1 MRVNREDVR
10 FSVPLYTLSEA
21 ARYVRVPVSTYT
33 AWARGYDRNLPDR
46 HGGRRTVHGEPVITA
61 VKTSQRGRPVVPFVG
76 LAESMVL
83 AAFRQAGVS
92 LQHIRQAIPALER
105 QVGVEHALASERLY
119 TDGAVILYDFAT
131 TGDVEA
137 TAAEELT
144 GLTRVVDG
152 QRVFAEVVRDYL
164 RRITYGPDGY
174 ASELVL
180 PYGSRD
186 ILRVV
191 PARAAGRPLFV
202 NGGAPLDQVVARW
215 RAGDRMVDL
224 AADFEVPPE
233 DLEDALRV
241 AVGTAA

>member
-1 MRVNREDVR
+1 MSQVDDVR
-10 FSVPLYTLSEA
+10 FAVPLYTMSEA
-21 ARYVRVPVSTYT
+21 ARYVRVPLTTYT
-33 AWARGYDRNLPDR
+33 SWARGYDRRFPDGQ
-46 HGGRRTVHGEPVITA
+46 GGLRRVHGEPVITA
-61 VKTSQRGRPVVPFVG
+61 VGTASRGRPVVPFIG

-83 AAFRQAGVS
+83 AAFRKAGVS

-131 TGDVEA
+131 TGDVET

-152 QRVFAEVVRDYL
+152 QRVFAEVVREYL
-164 RRITYGPDGY
+164 RRITYGTDGY
-174 ASELVL
+174 AAELVL

-191 PARAAGRPLFV
+191 PDRAAGRPLFV
-202 NGGAPLDQVVARW
+202 NGGAPLDQVVSRW
-215 RAGDRMVDL
+215 RAGDRIAEL